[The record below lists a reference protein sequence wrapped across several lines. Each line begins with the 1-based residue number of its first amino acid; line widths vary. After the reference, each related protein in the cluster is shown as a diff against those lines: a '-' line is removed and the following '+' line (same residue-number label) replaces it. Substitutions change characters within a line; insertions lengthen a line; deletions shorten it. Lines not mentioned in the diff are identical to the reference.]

1 MRSIPFRSVE
11 LLSSPSKV
19 GEKMDQ
25 EPQLHRPGRH
35 VSIRSLVGTILL
47 IVGIVVW
54 LILVYAIFE
63 FSRAVGEFLEVVI
76 SLGNSAS

>member
-1 MRSIPFRSVE
+1 
-11 LLSSPSKV
+11 
-19 GEKMDQ
+19 MDQ
-25 EPQLHRPGRH
+25 EPHLHRPGRH

-47 IVGIVVW
+47 VLGIIAW
-54 LILVYAIFE
+54 LFLLYAIFE